1 MVEVA
6 VAIRRD
12 SYSAGTPGRRNSLNG
27 RSPPLSRNP
36 KSRVVLLEPSSF
48 PGGRSETDSVSR
60 LGAGARRG
68 RCVGAGLSLDRSGR
82 KSSLHADS
90 ASTRGEERAEEKVGW
105 KCCRVFESSLRN
117 ATGGAEFP
125 SHAVHLA
132 RLWRALRKRPLESR
146 QACRSV
152 QGNKHRR

>member
-68 RCVGAGLSLDRSGR
+68 ECVGAGLSLGRPGR
-82 KSSLHADS
+82 KGSLHADS
-90 ASTRGEERAEEKVGW
+90 APTRCEERAEEKVER
-105 KCCRVFESSLRN
+105 KCRRV
-117 ATGGAEFP
+117 
-125 SHAVHLA
+125 
-132 RLWRALRKRPLESR
+132 LESPLR
-146 QACRSV
+146 DAAGGSELPGDSLHV
-152 QGNKHRR
+152 AGLRRAVR